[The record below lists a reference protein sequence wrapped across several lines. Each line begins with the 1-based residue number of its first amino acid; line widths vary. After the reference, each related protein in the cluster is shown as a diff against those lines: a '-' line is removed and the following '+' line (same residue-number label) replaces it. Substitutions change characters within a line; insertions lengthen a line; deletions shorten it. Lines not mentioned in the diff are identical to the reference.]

1 MNVSLKS
8 TQTPESSAR
17 GPRARTRKL
26 MVETA
31 SRLMQSGLS
40 PSVSE
45 VAEAAE
51 VSRATAYRYFPS
63 EVALVDAVVDE
74 ALGPILEWGC
84 DLPDAEQRVRDLF
97 EKSLPRIAEFEA
109 TFKAALRL
117 SLDQWARA
125 QRGTLGEEPRFSRGH
140 RKELLTEALSPL
152 RGRLPQESL
161 DRLAQAL
168 SLIFGIEVYTV
179 LTDIWGLPVAHS
191 ADVAKWAACALVRAA
206 VLEHEQNEAASKGD

>member
-1 MNVSLKS
+1 
-8 TQTPESSAR
+8 
-17 GPRARTRKL
+17 RAA
-26 MVETA
+26 VAEA
-31 SRLMQSGLS
+31 GLT

-63 EVALVDAVVDE
+63 EVALVHAVVDE
-74 ALGPILEWGC
+74 ALGPILTWKGKS
-84 DLPDAEQRVRDLF
+84 LDAEARVLDLF

-125 QRGTLGEEPRFSRGH
+125 QGGTLGEEPRFTRGH
-140 RKELLTEALSPL
+140 RMDLLGDALAPL
-152 RGRLPQESL
+152 RGKLPDESF

-179 LTDIWGLPVAHS
+179 LKDIWRLS
-191 ADVAKWAACALVRAA
+191 SDQSSEVAKWAACALVRAA
-206 VLEHEQNEAASKGD
+206 VAEAGLQVATKSEA